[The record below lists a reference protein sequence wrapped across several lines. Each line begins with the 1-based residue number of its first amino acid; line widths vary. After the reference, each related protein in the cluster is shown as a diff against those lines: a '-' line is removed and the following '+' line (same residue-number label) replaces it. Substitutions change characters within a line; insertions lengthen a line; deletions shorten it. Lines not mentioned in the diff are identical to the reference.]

1 MLAKATA
8 IAAHF
13 NSGDIDEPIA
23 LPEHGD
29 LEGWGPVTQM
39 HFQRNG
45 RGTVVEIVTSAAGVH
60 LFKHVNGHVGPAV
73 EVRNTA
79 PHMVAELVIGIS
91 G

>member
-1 MLAKATA
+1 MLAKANA

-13 NSGDIDEPIA
+13 APGDIDEAIS
-23 LPEHGD
+23 LPVHGD
-29 LEGWGPVTQM
+29 LEGVGPVAQM

-45 RGTVVEIVTSAAGVH
+45 RGTVVEIVTYASGVS
-60 LFKHVNGHVGPAV
+60 LFKHVNGHIGPAI